1 MRLHELADQM
11 EVPTTRVADGAWD
24 VAARRARRRRAVGVT
39 ATSAA
44 AAVVLLAVVVT
55 ARPDAAPAPM
65 DIPTGG
71 TTTSSPTNQR
81 ILTPEMASPRVYS
94 SATMARL
101 EGEPIE
107 PPPDTPALSLSPIP
121 YAELAMSPTPDST
134 EVYLLGPDEAWR
146 RLDVP
151 LEQVSDGTYASS
163 PFRSTA
169 LSPDATKLALPQPS
183 GLVVVDLT
191 DGSHDRYP
199 IDSPDLVYA
208 NWVSDTRV
216 VVAAEQIGQSWE
228 LDLESSEVTESV
240 LGPSTARSPDGRTVT
255 WGMGPDGF
263 STDMVWDDGTSVP
276 TLYNN
281 TGHPHPFPPL
291 VGDGF
296 VVGHHGTTQTGLGL
310 PLVQNALVVVDQAT
324 GDPMAYLPT
333 GTSKGDPSTVLGWHD
348 DRIVVALP
356 RMDSPDTDP
365 TVVLAAWDWQ
375 RKAVEPVVTVA
386 ASSVSWGR
394 GW

>member
-11 EVPTTRVADGAWD
+11 EVPTTRVADDAWE

-39 ATSAA
+39 AMSAA
-44 AAVVLLAVVVT
+44 AAVVLLAVVT
-55 ARPDAAPAPM
+55 ARPDAAPAPT
-65 DIPTGG
+65 DIPTGD
-71 TTTSSPTNQR
+71 TTTPSPTNQR
-81 ILTPEMASPRVYS
+81 ILTPEMASPRVYD

-107 PPPDTPALSLSPIP
+107 PPADAPALSLSPVA
-121 YAELAMSPTPDST
+121 YAKLAMSPAPDST

-151 LEQVSDGTYASS
+151 LEQVSDATYASS

-183 GLVVVDLT
+183 SLVVVDLT
-191 DGSHDRYP
+191 DGTHDRYP
-199 IDSPDLVYA
+199 IAAPDLVYA

-216 VVAAEQIGQSWE
+216 VVATEQIGQSWE
-228 LDLESSEVTESV
+228 VDLESAEVTRSE

-255 WGMGPDGF
+255 WGMGDDGF
-263 STDMVWDDGTSVP
+263 STGMVWDDGTSVP
-276 TLYNN
+276 TPFNN
-281 TGHPHPFPPL
+281 TGHPHPIPPL
-291 VGDGF
+291 AGDGF

-324 GDPMAYLPT
+324 GDPVAYLPT
-333 GTSKGDPSTVLGWHD
+333 GTSKGDPSTLLGWHD
-348 DRIVVALP
+348 NRIVVALP
-356 RMDSPDTDP
+356 RMESPDVDP
-365 TVVLAAWDWQ
+365 TVVLAEWDWQ
-375 RKAVEPVVTVA
+375 RKTVDPVVTVA
-386 ASSVSWGR
+386 ASSVSWGQ